1 MLALISEVLQKEKS
15 VVRFLVSVL
24 RLVLLFLEILRF
36 LEGLTSRRKFLLSL
50 QSTTTTRKYGS
61 IVMEFL
67 SRRFDRQSVGMVATA
82 ELLPSA
88 HCL

>member
-1 MLALISEVLQKEKS
+1 MLALISEVSQKEKS

-36 LEGLTSRRKFLLSL
+36 LEGLTSRWKFLLSL
-50 QSTTTTRKYGS
+50 QSTTTTRKHGS